1 LTKSAGCSG
10 RLHRCSIYG
19 SREAGTRLRRM
30 MELGQSRP
38 RPEALELVTGQREMD
53 ASAMVEYFAPLHR
66 WLDEQNRGRP
76 MGW

>member
-1 LTKSAGCSG
+1 
-10 RLHRCSIYG
+10 
-19 SREAGTRLRRM
+19 M

-38 RPEALELVTGQREMD
+38 WPEALELVTGQREMD